1 MKMNFIAPTSF
12 FFNYTSYEDGTQ
24 INRSVFRDCAI
35 MDIGSGGIVVEFPKR
50 FNTIESHLEFIRSDG
65 IEKIKRARY
74 IFTFGE
80 ENKQIDFAIE
90 KTIDDIESEYFTIDW
105 ENSSD
110 SFHFGYRLVR
120 FVDGTFGYVKKGNGE
135 EICPFKFDIASE
147 FNEYGLAMIGKNGC
161 VNWIDHNFEY
171 LSMSGNKISCKN
183 VLRENILRGGEWEF
197 LSDFPNGSDPLST
210 MFTSRFHKEGR
221 VVYLK
226 SDGSIQVFRRFDGNI
241 LGEQQCVFGP
251 VNFARRELSFRD
263 IGFIR
268 FGPEGYKVLQDRIL
282 FAKGYYSTL
291 EDALQIASKSG
302 VNVLNDTQAFI
313 KKLNLESQK

>member
-1 MKMNFIAPTSF
+1 MNGMLLYNSINFMKMNFIAPTSF

-35 MDIGSGGIVVEFPKR
+35 MDIESGGIVVEFPKR

-80 ENKQIDFAIE
+80 ENKQRDFAIE
-90 KTIDDIESEYFTIDW
+90 KPIDDIESEDFTIDW

-147 FNEYGLAMIGKNGC
+147 FNEYGLAMIGK
-161 VNWIDHNFEY
+161 
-171 LSMSGNKISCKN
+171 K
-183 VLRENILRGGEWEF
+183 
-197 LSDFPNGSDPLST
+197 
-210 MFTSRFHKEGR
+210 FTSRFHKEGK
-221 VVYLK
+221 VVY
-226 SDGSIQVFRRFDGNI
+226 F
-241 LGEQQCVFGP
+241 
-251 VNFARRELSFRD
+251 
-263 IGFIR
+263 
-268 FGPEGYKVLQDRIL
+268 
-282 FAKGYYSTL
+282 
-291 EDALQIASKSG
+291 
-302 VNVLNDTQAFI
+302 
-313 KKLNLESQK
+313 